1 MTLTDFLVVGS
12 GLAGLSF
19 ALRATELGRVVVIT
33 KRGLLDSNSN
43 LAQGG
48 IAAVLGSDDSFES
61 HINDTVRVGNGLC
74 NRKAVELLV
83 RKGPRQIRWLMD
95 LGVEFDRADGNFDL
109 GKEGGHS
116 RRRVA
121 HSGDQIGNA
130 VQNVMVQLVKE
141 NPSIETR
148 ENMIAVDLLVH
159 EGVCRG
165 VRVLDLDRCRLVDL
179 LAPVTVLATG
189 GVGQLYSKT
198 SNPDVATGDGVALA
212 WWAGAEVSDMEFVQ
226 FHPTVLNAGTS
237 PFFLISETV
246 RGEGGI
252 LRNSSGEAFMET
264 VHPLGDLAPRDIV
277 SRAMVEELK
286 RGQVYLDAHHKG
298 VAFLRR
304 RFPAIY
310 QRCAERGYLMERDPI
325 PVSPAAHYLCGGIT
339 VNEYGE
345 TSIPGLLAFGE
356 CSCTGIHGANRMAS
370 NSLLE
375 CLVFTALAFEKIR
388 RQEAT
393 LDLSSME
400 KEVEI
405 EDTPETN
412 VLRSHLQDIMWE
424 STGINRSITG
434 LQQVLVE
441 LRSIEEHA
449 ERLLSRGINADLI
462 ELHNM
467 VAVARLITRAALTR
481 RESRGTHHL
490 TDHPRRDDENWLKHI
505 VFTGNR
511 MRVEDHRA

>member
-61 HINDTVRVGNGLC
+61 HMNDTVRVGNGLC

-83 RKGPRQIRWLMD
+83 RRGPRQIRWLMD

-116 RRRVA
+116 MRRVA
-121 HSGDQIGNA
+121 HSGDLTGGA
-130 VQNVMVQLVKE
+130 VQEVMVQRVKE

-159 EGVCRG
+159 EGACRG
-165 VRVLDLDRCRLVDL
+165 VRALDVERSRLVNFH
-179 LAPVTVLATG
+179 APVTVLATG
-189 GVGQLYSKT
+189 GVGQLYAKT
-198 SNPDVATGDGVALA
+198 SNPVVATGDGVALA
-212 WWAGAEVSDMEFVQ
+212 WWAGAEVADMEFIQ
-226 FHPTVLNAGTS
+226 FHPTILNAGTS

-252 LRNSSGEAFMET
+252 LRNSSGEAFMEEI
-264 VHPLGDLAPRDIV
+264 HRLGDLAPRDIV
-277 SRAMVEELK
+277 SRAMVEEQK
-286 RGQVYLDAHHKG
+286 RGQVYLDVRHKN
-298 VAFLRR
+298 ASFLTR
-304 RFPAIY
+304 RFPTIY
-310 QRCAERGYLMERDPI
+310 RRCTDEGYSMARDLI
-325 PVSPAAHYLCGGIT
+325 PVSPAAHYLCGGIK

-375 CLVFTALAFEKIR
+375 CLVFTRLAFEKIR
-388 RQEAT
+388 PHEWT
-393 LDLSSME
+393 MGLSPME
-400 KEVEI
+400 RDVKI
-405 EDTPETN
+405 EDTPEAR
-412 VLRSHLQDIMWE
+412 VLRSHLQDIMWD
-424 STGINRSITG
+424 STGINRNVVG

-441 LRSIEEHA
+441 LRAIEERA
-449 ERLLSRGINADLI
+449 ESLLSRGMNADLI

-481 RESRGTHHL
+481 RESRGTHYL